1 MSKTNDIKSV
11 IERMIQ
17 NGVIPMDEA
26 DYDRCMFT
34 GDLLDDIP
42 FTIYNEKEI
51 NINELYEN
59 TLNSFTMY
67 NDKDLLTR
75 LSDLLKSIKIYKDN
89 GFHGIKIYNF
99 RTLLDTINRKD
110 NGFYG
115 VKGIVIPG
123 RYNGLAHIYFGHE
136 AHHALK
142 DTNPKEYIF
151 MLQLADVIPMF
162 FELVQAEQY
171 EEAGQ
176 KAIINNRLALLK
188 GLSNELK
195 VDKTGGASF
204 LQNALKSKKYQY
216 LNSFY
221 YSVLLYRLYKDN
233 PDYILNLVKMVLN
246 GQMTTYDLINKL
258 DINSRSLDYDVHD
271 EINVLKKK

>member
-99 RTLLDTINRKD
+99 RTLLDTINKKD
-110 NGFYG
+110 NGFFN

-136 AHHALK
+136 AHHVLK
-142 DTNPKEYIF
+142 DTNPKEYMF
-151 MLQLADVIPMF
+151 MLQLADVIPIF
-162 FELVQAEQY
+162 FELVQADQY
-171 EEAGQ
+171 NEEG
-176 KAIINNRLALLK
+176 KNAIINNRFALLK

-195 VDKTGGASF
+195 VDKTDNDNY
-204 LQNALKSKKYQY
+204 LQNAVKSKKYQY

-233 PDYILNLVKMVLN
+233 PQYILGLVKKVLS
-246 GQMTTYDLINKL
+246 GEITTYDLINKL
-258 DINSRSLDYDVHD
+258 DINSRYLDYDVED
-271 EINVLKKK
+271 EINILKKK

>member
-59 TLNSFTMY
+59 TLSSFTMY
-67 NDKDLLTR
+67 NDKALLIR
-75 LSDLLKSIKIYKDN
+75 ISDLLKTIKIYIDN
-89 GFHGIKIYNF
+89 NSNGIKIFNF
-99 RTLLDTINRKD
+99 RTIIDTVNKND
-110 NGFYG
+110 NGFYT
-115 VKGIVIPG
+115 VKNIVIPG
-123 RYNGLAHIYFGHE
+123 IYNNLAHIYFGHE
-136 AHHALK
+136 AHHVLK
-142 DTNPKEYIF
+142 DTNPAEYMF

-162 FELVQAEQY
+162 FELVQADQY
-171 EEAGQ
+171 GDVEK

-188 GLSNELK
+188 GLS
-195 VDKTGGASF
+195 
-204 LQNALKSKKYQY
+204 KK
-216 LNSFY
+216 
-221 YSVLLYRLYKDN
+221 R
-233 PDYILNLVKMVLN
+233 
-246 GQMTTYDLINKL
+246 
-258 DINSRSLDYDVHD
+258 
-271 EINVLKKK
+271 